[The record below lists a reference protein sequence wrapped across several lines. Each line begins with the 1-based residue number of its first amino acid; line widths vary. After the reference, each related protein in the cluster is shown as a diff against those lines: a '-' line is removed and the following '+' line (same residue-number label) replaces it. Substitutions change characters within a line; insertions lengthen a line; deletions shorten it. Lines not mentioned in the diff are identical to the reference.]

1 MQQDLSKPLNFVAL
15 ATQTEGYSANDLK
28 DLVGRAI
35 HQCVIRT
42 SKDGLKVF
50 ISAFSR
56 ITWSLTSFILQPV
69 VLAEDFSLAQ
79 IGFTPLSLRDV
90 KLQKSETQ
98 WSDIGGTFRSYIH
111 FLKGTQYDY
120 RSPWNQKDTSWNPWM
135 ANQIWSNFCQVSSA
149 AEIWVSALLPIRPA
163 GLPNLLFTIGFYCTV
178 TPAVEKRYWL
188 PLLQKSV
195 V

>member
-1 MQQDLSKPLNFVAL
+1 MQQDLSEPLNFVAL

-50 ISAFSR
+50 ISAFSN
-56 ITWSLTSFILQPV
+56 ITRSSTSFILQPV
-69 VLAEDFSLAQ
+69 ILAEDFSLAQ

-98 WSDIGGTFRSYIH
+98 WSDIGGTFRSHNH
-111 FLKGTQYDY
+111 FSKVLNMITGLHETRKILRETLEWPTKYGVIFAKCPLRL
-120 RSPWNQKDTSWNPWM
+120 RS
-135 ANQIWSNFCQVSSA
+135 
-149 AEIWVSALLPIRPA
+149 
-163 GLPNLLFTIGFYCTV
+163 G
-178 TPAVEKRYWL
+178 
-188 PLLQKSV
+188 
-195 V
+195 